1 MLITHD
7 QDKNSI
13 NDKYVCC
20 RNIGRLFPVLL
31 LHNVFFLYG
40 RPKPSLKIKP
50 VGSFIHLFCYLF
62 CAKQLLELG
71 ADMNTT
77 SDNNRKEY

>member
-7 QDKNSI
+7 EDKNAI
-13 NDKYVCC
+13 NDKYCVCC
-20 RNIGRLFPVLL
+20 KTVGRLFPVLL
-31 LHNVFFLYG
+31 HNVFFLFG

-62 CAKQLLELG
+62 CVEQLLELG
-71 ADMNTT
+71 TDMNAMN
-77 SDNNRKEY
+77 DNNR